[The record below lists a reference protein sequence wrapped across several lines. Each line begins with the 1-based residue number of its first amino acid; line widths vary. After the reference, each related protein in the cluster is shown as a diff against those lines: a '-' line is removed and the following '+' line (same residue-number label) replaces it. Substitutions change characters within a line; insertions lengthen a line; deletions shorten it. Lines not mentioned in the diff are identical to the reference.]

1 MKPRAD
7 GTYLVPEEIIKA
19 WKDGNQDMIVEDFK
33 SAGLDKE
40 LFVKKAMKKIVTR
53 IRETDLW
60 GDGSFMSEQDM
71 KHEGFPEHRI
81 KAIKAEAMRNKGWK
95 QKLGCSGLQRL
106 NEELSGKFNMA
117 IKVEQ
122 FLLRRYLPSPST
134 KYLLVLA
141 ASQCS
146 LNDFFFSMQLLDA
159 SKA

>member
-1 MKPRAD
+1 MKVFRSAMAYDRVRVCVTVSTRAAHNHS
-7 GTYLVPEEIIKA
+7 LIMLCLCNI
-19 WKDGNQDMIVEDFK
+19 
-33 SAGLDKE
+33 S
-40 LFVKKAMKKIVTR
+40 R
-53 IRETDLW
+53 
-60 GDGSFMSEQDM
+60 
-71 KHEGFPEHRI
+71 HRI